1 MYDLFHEKYDKKK
14 FDAPTI
20 CAEYRNVE
28 MDDILMVY
36 KIIGDKVPSLQ
47 AEFIK
52 RCDNVIEKLG
62 LDRLRDTYFHNSR
75 NLLDEKD
82 QKRYTYAID
91 YESNDNKVDITIP
104 ENVIGI
110 KSVVITI
117 ESIDGVDQN
126 EDVQIQVDW
135 QYDLG
140 YTELS
145 TPRYFKILISQS
157 RLRNKNPIH
166 TIDINYGINDYEN
179 DYLLKNFG
187 ETLKKSITSNNI
199 IKFRL
204 KVSNNRD
211 AQIEMKMKF
220 EYYKHL
226 K

>member
-47 AEFIK
+47 SEFIK

-145 TPRYFKILISQS
+145 TPRYFKILISKS

-220 EYYKHL
+220 EYYKYL

>member
-1 MYDLFHEKYDKKK
+1 M
-14 FDAPTI
+14 
-20 CAEYRNVE
+20 
-28 MDDILMVY
+28 
-36 KIIGDKVPSLQ
+36 
-47 AEFIK
+47 
-52 RCDNVIEKLG
+52 
-62 LDRLRDTYFHNSR
+62 
-75 NLLDEKD
+75 
-82 QKRYTYAID
+82 
-91 YESNDNKVDITIP
+91 
-104 ENVIGI
+104 
-110 KSVVITI
+110 TI
-117 ESIDGVDQN
+117 ERIDGVDQN

-204 KVSNNRD
+204 KVSNKRD

-220 EYYKHL
+220 EYYKYL